1 MAQNIILL
9 TSTISITNLT
19 RPLLRLLSLF
29 FFFPKNQH
37 YCPDMAL
44 RLITDRED
52 RHLLTDTDHD
62 IVKSISSRWLAE
74 GFWAIAELDGSA
86 PDRLSSEEIEQHDR
100 LTLL

>member
-1 MAQNIILL
+1 
-9 TSTISITNLT
+9 
-19 RPLLRLLSLF
+19 
-29 FFFPKNQH
+29 
-37 YCPDMAL
+37 MAL